1 MSKTANL
8 ENSLGG
14 NLHIP
19 EAYQVTSIVLENH
32 MGMTYDLN
40 TLKTDFSIAES
51 IYHAGLI
58 LSINIKDSINF
69 FEIGQLTGQETITV
83 NLTQGAEP
91 EPDAETASTNPAD
104 FASREKPKP
113 KTISRMF
120 FVTEYPLY
128 GKMENRIEVYT
139 IKGVSRHM
147 YLSKLK
153 RISRAFTGTMAKF
166 IKDTL
171 TKDLG
176 VKESDIVQSEESS
189 PLVSFIVPNLNPMD
203 AIQWV
208 LRRCYDS
215 HGSPWYC
222 YETLD
227 GKIHIES
234 HTDMQYHTNMNAK
247 AEESNIDEYTDGQ
260 FFEYEPG
267 TAKDFKQRKSRIL
280 NLASNVGISKYLSS
294 INGAYASKSVYVNI
308 SSKKIETL
316 DFNYGMEFPNMAKIG
331 TNSPLS
337 HAFFP
342 EARGV
347 VDKASK
353 TDVTTIPDKFNLRK
367 NPFDKADITNTIR
380 AFQSISSQLNA
391 GGLTL
396 SQFSDA
402 NINYIPLNG
411 KSLGNNNN
419 YHSSTQNKFINIANS
434 VNENMQ
440 FISHDFTITGDL
452 DFHSGKIV
460 YLHLRSTFKPTGE
473 LDKREDT
480 IDQKMF
486 SGYYLITS
494 VIHKFEKQYYCDVRA
509 NTDAYSAEVFK

>member
-1 MSKTANL
+1 MSRSANL
-8 ENSLGG
+8 QNSLGDAR
-14 NLHIP
+14 HIP
-19 EAYQVTSIVLENH
+19 EAYRVTSIILENH
-32 MGMTYDLN
+32 KGETYNL
-40 TLKTDFSIAES
+40 TSLQTDFSITES

-58 LSINIKDSINF
+58 LSINIKDSVNF

-83 NLTQGAEP
+83 NLTQGVEP
-91 EPDAETASTNPAD
+91 EPDAESANTQPIDVASKE
-104 FASREKPKP
+104 RPKP

-139 IKGVSRHM
+139 IKGVSPHI

-153 RISRAFTGTMAKF
+153 RISRAFSGPMANF
-166 IKDTL
+166 IKETL
-171 TKDLG
+171 TKDLK
-176 VKESDIVQSEESS
+176 VKESDIVQSKQSS
-189 PLVSFIVPNLNPMD
+189 PLVSFIVPNLNPID

-234 HTDMQYHTNMNAK
+234 HMDINARAK
-247 AEESNIDEYTDGQ
+247 ESNINEYSDGQ
-260 FFEYEPG
+260 FFHSEVG
-267 TAKDFKQRKSRIL
+267 SAKDFQQRKSRIL
-280 NLASNVGISKYLSS
+280 NLASNIGISKYLSS
-294 INGAYASKSVYVNI
+294 TNGAYASKSVYVNI

-316 DFNYGMEFPNMAKIG
+316 DFNYGVQFPNMAKIG
-331 TNSPLS
+331 ANSPLS

-347 VDKASK
+347 VDTASK
-353 TDVTTIPDKFNLRK
+353 TDVTTDKFNFRK
-367 NPFDKADITNTIR
+367 NPSSKADMTNTIR
-380 AFQSISSQLNA
+380 AFQSVSSQINA

-402 NINYIPLNG
+402 NINYIPLNE
-411 KSLGNNNN
+411 KSLGSNNN
-419 YHSSTQNKFINIANS
+419 YHSATRNKFINIANS

-440 FISHDFTITGDL
+440 FISHDFTIAGDL

-460 YLHLRSTFKPTGE
+460 VLQLRSTFKPPTNE
-473 LDKREDT
+473 LNKMADIKN
-480 IDQKMF
+480 QKMF

-494 VIHKFEKQYYCDVRA
+494 VVHKFEKQYYCDVRA
-509 NTDAYSAEVFK
+509 NTDAYSANVLTA

>member
-1 MSKTANL
+1 MSRTVNL
-8 ENSLGG
+8 QNAVGDVR
-14 NLHIP
+14 HIP
-19 EAYQVTSIVLENH
+19 EAYQVTSIILENH
-32 MGMTYDLN
+32 YGKTYNL
-40 TLKTDFSIAES
+40 TALQTDFSITES

-58 LSINIKDSINF
+58 LSINIKDSVNF

-83 NLTQGAEP
+83 NLTQGVGP
-91 EPDAETASTNPAD
+91 EPDAEAANTQPGAPKE
-104 FASREKPKP
+104 RPKP

-139 IKGVSRHM
+139 IKGVSQHV

-153 RISRAFTGTMAKF
+153 KISRAFNGTMANF
-166 IKDTL
+166 IKETL
-171 TKDLG
+171 TSSLG
-176 VKESDIVQSEESS
+176 VKESDIVLSKQSS
-189 PLVSFIVPNLNPMD
+189 PLVSFIVPNLNPID
-203 AIQWV
+203 AILWV

-234 HTDMQYHTNMNAK
+234 HMDINARAK
-247 AEESNIDEYTDGQ
+247 ESNVNEYSDGH
-260 FFEYEPG
+260 FFQNEVG
-267 TAKDFKQRKSRIL
+267 SAKDFQQRKSRIL
-280 NLASNVGISKYLSS
+280 NLASNIGISKYLSS

-316 DFNYGMEFPNMAKIG
+316 DFDYDVQFPYMAKIG
-331 TNSPLS
+331 ANSPLS
-337 HAFFP
+337 HAFLP
-342 EARGV
+342 ETREAII
-347 VDKASK
+347 D
-353 TDVTTIPDKFNLRK
+353 PDAPRS
-367 NPFDKADITNTIR
+367 ADP
-380 AFQSISSQLNA
+380 A
-391 GGLTL
+391 GNKLTL
-396 SQFSDA
+396 SRFSDA

-419 YHSSTQNKFINIANS
+419 YHSATRNKFINFANS

-440 FISHDFTITGDL
+440 FISHDFTIAGDL

-460 YLHLRSTFKPTGE
+460 YLRLRSTFKPPTKE
-473 LDKREDT
+473 LSKMDT
-480 IDQKMF
+480 VKDQQMF

-494 VIHKFEKQYYCDVRA
+494 VVHKFEKQYYCDVRA
-509 NTDAYSAEVFK
+509 NTDAYSAEALKV

>member
-1 MSKTANL
+1 MAN
-8 ENSLGG
+8 
-14 NLHIP
+14 
-19 EAYQVTSIVLENH
+19 
-32 MGMTYDLN
+32 
-40 TLKTDFSIAES
+40 
-51 IYHAGLI
+51 
-58 LSINIKDSINF
+58 
-69 FEIGQLTGQETITV
+69 
-83 NLTQGAEP
+83 
-91 EPDAETASTNPAD
+91 
-104 FASREKPKP
+104 
-113 KTISRMF
+113 
-120 FVTEYPLY
+120 
-128 GKMENRIEVYT
+128 
-139 IKGVSRHM
+139 
-147 YLSKLK
+147 
-153 RISRAFTGTMAKF
+153 F
-166 IKDTL
+166 IKETL
-171 TKDLG
+171 TRDLG
-176 VKESDIVQSEESS
+176 VKESDIIQSKQSS
-189 PLVSFIVPNLNPMD
+189 PLVSFIVPNLNPID
-203 AIQWV
+203 AILWV

-234 HTDMQYHTNMNAK
+234 HMDINAK
-247 AEESNIDEYTDGQ
+247 AKESNINEYTDGQ
-260 FFEYEPG
+260 FFQYTVG
-267 TAKDFKQRKSRIL
+267 TNKDFKQRKSRIL

-308 SSKKIETL
+308 SSKKIDTL
-316 DFNYGMEFPNMAKIG
+316 NFNYGVQFPNMAKIG
-331 TNSPLS
+331 ANSPLS

-353 TDVTTIPDKFNLRK
+353 TDVTTDKFNFRK
-367 NPFDKADITNTIR
+367 NLFDRADITNTIR
-380 AFQSISSQLNA
+380 AFQSISSQINA

-402 NINYIPLNG
+402 NINYISLNG

-434 VNENMQ
+434 VDENMQ
-440 FISHDFTITGDL
+440 FMSHDFTITGDL

-460 YLHLRSTFKPTGE
+460 VLLLRSTFKPPANE
-473 LDKREDT
+473 LNKMSEPKN
-480 IDQKMF
+480 QKMF

>member
-1 MSKTANL
+1 MSRTANL
-8 ENSLGG
+8 ENSLEDG
-14 NLHIP
+14 LHIP
-19 EAYQVTSIVLENH
+19 EAYRVTSIILENH
-32 MGMTYDLN
+32 YGETYNL
-40 TLKTDFSIAES
+40 TSLQTDFSITES

-83 NLTQGAEP
+83 NLTQGAAP
-91 EPDAETASTNPAD
+91 EPDKKLTGINPAD
-104 FASREKPKP
+104 TTAKQKP

-139 IKGVSRHM
+139 IKGVSKHM

-171 TKDLG
+171 TEDLG

-267 TAKDFKQRKSRIL
+267 TAEDFKQRKSRIL

-316 DFNYGMEFPNMAKIG
+316 DFDYRVQFPNMAKIG
-331 TNSPLS
+331 TNSLLS
-337 HAFFP
+337 DSFTP
-342 EARGV
+342 ETREAVYKKGE
-347 VDKASK
+347 AISG
-353 TDVTTIPDKFNLRK
+353 
-367 NPFDKADITNTIR
+367 FDGKIINEQEKIR
-380 AFQSISSQLNA
+380 ETGIGAA
-391 GGLTL
+391 L
-396 SQFSDA
+396 SDFSDA
-402 NINYIPLNG
+402 NINYISLNG
-411 KSLGNNNN
+411 KSLGNSNN

-460 YLHLRSTFKPTGE
+460 YLHLRSTFKPLTNE
-473 LDKREDT
+473 LNKMDEPKN
-480 IDQKMF
+480 QKMF

-509 NTDAYSAEVFK
+509 NTDAYSAEVFT

>member
-8 ENSLGG
+8 QNSLGDS
-14 NLHIP
+14 LHIP

-40 TLKTDFSIAES
+40 TLKTDFSITES

-91 EPDAETASTNPAD
+91 EPDAETASTKSAD
-104 FASREKPKP
+104 SVSREKPKP

-153 RISRAFTGTMAKF
+153 RISKAFSGTMAAF
-166 IKDTL
+166 IKETL
-171 TKDLG
+171 TRDLG
-176 VKESDIVQSEESS
+176 VKESDILLSKQSS
-189 PLVSFIVPNLNPMD
+189 PLVSFIVPNLNPID
-203 AIQWV
+203 AILWV

-234 HTDMQYHTNMNAK
+234 HTDMNAK
-247 AEESNIDEYTDGQ
+247 ARENNIQEYTDGQ
-260 FFEYEPG
+260 FFQYTVG
-267 TAKDFKQRKSRIL
+267 TSKDFKQRKSRIL
-280 NLASNVGISKYLSS
+280 NLASNIGISKYLSS

-308 SSKKIETL
+308 SSKKIETV
-316 DFNYGMEFPNMAKIG
+316 DFNYGVEFPKMAKIG

-342 EARGV
+342 EARRV

-353 TDVTTIPDKFNLRK
+353 TDVTTDKFNFRKNPK

-380 AFQSISSQLNA
+380 AFESISSQINA

-402 NINYIPLNG
+402 NINYISLNG

-419 YHSSTQNKFINIANS
+419 YHSSTRNKSINVANS

-460 YLHLRSTFKPTGE
+460 KLQLRSTFKPTNE
-473 LDKREDT
+473 LDKKDENKN
-480 IDQKMF
+480 QEMF
-486 SGYYLITS
+486 SGHYLITS

-509 NTDAYSAEVFK
+509 NTDAYSSEVFK

>member
-8 ENSLGG
+8 ENPGETG
-14 NLHIP
+14 DLHIP
-19 EAYQVTSIVLENH
+19 EAYRVTSIVLENH
-32 MGMTYDLN
+32 RGQIYDLSS
-40 TLKTDFSIAES
+40 LQTDFSITES

-83 NLTQGAEP
+83 NLTQGSG
-91 EPDAETASTNPAD
+91 PDKAI
-104 FASREKPKP
+104 P

-128 GKMENRIEVYT
+128 GKMENRIQVYT
-139 IKGVSRHM
+139 IKGVSRHI

-153 RISRAFTGTMAKF
+153 RISKAFSGKMADF

-171 TKDLG
+171 INDLG
-176 VKESDIVQSEESS
+176 VNKLNIVQSKQSS
-189 PLVSFIVPNLNPMD
+189 PPVSFIVPNLNPID
-203 AIQWV
+203 AILWI

-234 HTDMQYHTNMNAK
+234 HMDINAK
-247 AEESNIDEYTDGQ
+247 AKESNINEYSDGQ
-260 FFEYEPG
+260 FFQNRVG
-267 TAKDFKQRKSRIL
+267 TIEDFKQRSRRIL
-280 NLASNVGISKYLSS
+280 NLASNVGISKYLSG

-308 SSKKIETL
+308 SSKKIETVDL
-316 DFNYGMEFPNMAKIG
+316 NYAAKFPYMAKIG
-331 TNSPLS
+331 ANSPLS
-337 HAFFP
+337 SAFFP
-342 EARGV
+342 ETREAIN
-347 VDKASK
+347 AATLTQSS
-353 TDVTTIPDKFNLRK
+353 DV
-367 NPFDKADITNTIR
+367 
-380 AFQSISSQLNA
+380 NA
-391 GGLTL
+391 TALTL
-396 SQFSDA
+396 SRFNDS

-411 KSLGNNNN
+411 KSQGNNNN
-419 YHSSTQNKFINIANS
+419 YHSTTKNGAINIANS

-452 DFHSGKIV
+452 NFHSGSIV
-460 YLHLRSTFKPTGE
+460 NLLLRSSFKPQKVLNAQSKADE
-473 LDKREDT
+473 
-480 IDQKMF
+480 QKMF

-494 VIHKFEKQYYCDVRA
+494 VVHKFEKQYYCDVRA
-509 NTDAYSAEVFK
+509 NTDAYSANVLTA

>member
-8 ENSLGG
+8 ENPLGDS
-14 NLHIP
+14 LHIP
-19 EAYQVTSIVLENH
+19 EAYRVTSIVLENH
-32 MGMTYDLN
+32 KGETYNL
-40 TLKTDFSIAES
+40 TSLQTDFSITES

-58 LSINIKDSINF
+58 LSINIKDSVNF

-83 NLTQGAEP
+83 NLTQGVEP
-91 EPDAETASTNPAD
+91 EPDAESANTQSAALAPEE
-104 FASREKPKP
+104 RPKP

-153 RISRAFTGTMAKF
+153 RISKAFSGTMAGF
-166 IKDTL
+166 IKETL
-171 TKDLG
+171 TRDLG
-176 VKESDIVQSEESS
+176 VKESDILISKQSS
-189 PLVSFIVPNLNPMD
+189 PLVSFIVPNLNPID
-203 AIQWV
+203 AILWV

-234 HTDMQYHTNMNAK
+234 HSDMNTK
-247 AEESNIDEYTDGQ
+247 VEESNINEYSDGQ
-260 FFEYEPG
+260 FFQNKAG
-267 TAKDFKQRKSRIL
+267 SAKDFKQRKSRIL
-280 NLASNVGISKYLSS
+280 NLASNIGISKYLSS
-294 INGAYASKSVYVNI
+294 INGAYASKSLYVNI

-316 DFNYGMEFPNMAKIG
+316 DFNYGMEFLNMAKIG
-331 TNSPLS
+331 ANSPLS
-337 HAFFP
+337 SAFFP
-342 EARGV
+342 ESREAIEGANAPAGKRG
-347 VDKASK
+347 S
-353 TDVTTIPDKFNLRK
+353 
-367 NPFDKADITNTIR
+367 
-380 AFQSISSQLNA
+380 
-391 GGLTL
+391 TL

-419 YHSSTQNKFINIANS
+419 YHSSTRNKFINIANS

-440 FISHDFTITGDL
+440 FISHDFTIPGDL

-460 YLHLRSTFKPTGE
+460 KLLLRSTFKPPTNE
-473 LDKREDT
+473 LNKTSEPKN
-480 IDQKMF
+480 QEMF

-509 NTDAYSAEVFK
+509 NTDAYSSEVFK

>member
-8 ENSLGG
+8 KNPGG
-14 NLHIP
+14 TGDLHIP

-32 MGMTYDLN
+32 RGQIYNLSS
-40 TLKTDFSIAES
+40 LQTDFSITES

-83 NLTQGAEP
+83 NLTQGSG
-91 EPDAETASTNPAD
+91 PDKAI
-104 FASREKPKP
+104 P

-128 GKMENRIEVYT
+128 GKMENRIQVYT
-139 IKGVSRHM
+139 IKGVSRHI

-153 RISRAFTGTMAKF
+153 RISKAFSGKMADF

-171 TKDLG
+171 INDLG
-176 VKESDIVQSEESS
+176 VNKLNIVQSKQSS
-189 PLVSFIVPNLNPMD
+189 PLVSFIVPNLNPID
-203 AIQWV
+203 AILWI

-234 HTDMQYHTNMNAK
+234 HMDINAK
-247 AEESNIDEYTDGQ
+247 AKESNINEYSDGQ
-260 FFEYEPG
+260 FFQNRVG
-267 TAKDFKQRKSRIL
+267 TIEDFKQRSRRIL
-280 NLASNVGISKYLSS
+280 NLASNVGISKYLSG

-308 SSKKIETL
+308 SSKKIETV
-316 DFNYGMEFPNMAKIG
+316 DFNYAAKFPYMAKIG
-331 TNSPLS
+331 ANSPLS
-337 HAFFP
+337 SAFFP
-342 EARGV
+342 ETREAIN
-347 VDKASK
+347 AATLTQSS
-353 TDVTTIPDKFNLRK
+353 DVNDT
-367 NPFDKADITNTIR
+367 A
-380 AFQSISSQLNA
+380 
-391 GGLTL
+391 LTL
-396 SQFSDA
+396 SRFNDS

-411 KSLGNNNN
+411 KSQGNNNN
-419 YHSSTQNKFINIANS
+419 YHSTTKNGAINIANS

-452 DFHSGKIV
+452 NFHSGSIV
-460 YLHLRSTFKPTGE
+460 NLLLRSSFKPQKVLNAQSKADE
-473 LDKREDT
+473 
-480 IDQKMF
+480 QKMF

-494 VIHKFEKQYYCDVRA
+494 VVHKFEKQYYCDVRA
-509 NTDAYSAEVFK
+509 NTDAYSANVLTA

>member
-8 ENSLGG
+8 KNPGG
-14 NLHIP
+14 TGDLHIP

-32 MGMTYDLN
+32 RGQIYNLSS
-40 TLKTDFSIAES
+40 LQTDFSITES

-83 NLTQGAEP
+83 NLTQGSG
-91 EPDAETASTNPAD
+91 PDKAI
-104 FASREKPKP
+104 P

-128 GKMENRIEVYT
+128 GKMENRIQVYT
-139 IKGVSRHM
+139 IKGVSRHI

-153 RISRAFTGTMAKF
+153 RISKAFSGKMADF

-171 TKDLG
+171 INDLG
-176 VKESDIVQSEESS
+176 VNKLNIVQSKQSS
-189 PLVSFIVPNLNPMD
+189 PLVSFIVPNLNPID
-203 AIQWV
+203 AILWV

-234 HTDMQYHTNMNAK
+234 HSDMNTK
-247 AEESNIDEYTDGQ
+247 VEESNINEYSDGQ
-260 FFEYEPG
+260 FFQNKAG
-267 TAKDFKQRKSRIL
+267 SAKDFKQRKSRIL
-280 NLASNVGISKYLSS
+280 NLASNIGISKYLSS
-294 INGAYASKSVYVNI
+294 ITGAYASKSLYVNI

-316 DFNYGMEFPNMAKIG
+316 DFNYGMEFLNMAKIG
-331 TNSPLS
+331 ANSPLS
-337 HAFFP
+337 SAFFP
-342 EARGV
+342 ESREAIEGANAPAGKRG
-347 VDKASK
+347 S
-353 TDVTTIPDKFNLRK
+353 
-367 NPFDKADITNTIR
+367 
-380 AFQSISSQLNA
+380 
-391 GGLTL
+391 TL

-419 YHSSTQNKFINIANS
+419 YHSSTRNKFINIANS

-440 FISHDFTITGDL
+440 FISHDFTIPGDL

-460 YLHLRSTFKPTGE
+460 KLLLRSTFKPPTNE
-473 LDKREDT
+473 LNKTSEPKN
-480 IDQKMF
+480 QEMF

-509 NTDAYSAEVFK
+509 NTDAYSSEVFK

>member
-8 ENSLGG
+8 ENPLGDS
-14 NLHIP
+14 LHIP
-19 EAYQVTSIVLENH
+19 EAYRVTSIVLENH
-32 MGMTYDLN
+32 KGETYNL
-40 TLKTDFSIAES
+40 TSLQTDFSITES

-58 LSINIKDSINF
+58 LSINIKDSVNF

-83 NLTQGAEP
+83 NLTQGVEP
-91 EPDAETASTNPAD
+91 EPDAESANTQPIDVASKE
-104 FASREKPKP
+104 RPKP

-139 IKGVSRHM
+139 IKGVSPHI

-153 RISRAFTGTMAKF
+153 RISKAFSGPMADF
-166 IKDTL
+166 IKETL

-176 VKESDIVQSEESS
+176 VDELDIVQSKQSS
-189 PLVSFIVPNLNPMD
+189 PLVSFIVPNLNPID

-234 HTDMQYHTNMNAK
+234 HMDINARAK
-247 AEESNIDEYTDGQ
+247 ESNINEYSDGQ
-260 FFEYEPG
+260 FFQDTVG
-267 TAKDFKQRKSRIL
+267 SAKDFQQRKSRIL
-280 NLASNVGISKYLSS
+280 NLASNIGISKYLSS

-316 DFNYGMEFPNMAKIG
+316 DFNYDVEFPYMAKIG
-331 TNSPLS
+331 ANSPLS
-337 HAFFP
+337 NSFFP
-342 EARGV
+342 ETR
-347 VDKASK
+347 K
-353 TDVTTIPDKFNLRK
+353 IIYNPDD
-367 NPFDKADITNTIR
+367 P
-380 AFQSISSQLNA
+380 A
-391 GGLTL
+391 GIIYGSAL
-396 SQFSDA
+396 SDFSDA

-419 YHSSTQNKFINIANS
+419 YHSSTRNKFINFANS

-440 FISHDFTITGDL
+440 FISHDFTIAGDL

-460 YLHLRSTFKPTGE
+460 VLLLRSTFKPPTNE
-473 LDKREDT
+473 LNKMDEVKN
-480 IDQKMF
+480 QKMF

-494 VIHKFEKQYYCDVRA
+494 VVHKFEKQYYCDVRA
-509 NTDAYSAEVFK
+509 NTDAYSANVLTA